1 MTIILGRVS
10 MLQSTEMFTWHPFHI
25 PRGPFSQ
32 LQVQLAR
39 EAVRWQMG
47 EMTTAPQG
55 ASLESVR
62 GSVPSDTLTDGIHN
76 SL

>member
-1 MTIILGRVS
+1 
-10 MLQSTEMFTWHPFHI
+10 MLQSTGMFIWYLFHI

-32 LQVQLAR
+32 LQVQFAC
-39 EAVRWQMG
+39 EAVGWQMV

-55 ASLESVR
+55 AALEPVR
-62 GSVPSDTLTDGIHN
+62 GSEPSDTLTDGIHN